1 MGRCDTLSKEEMMAA
16 NGSGFSIGKILS
28 GTSRLISA
36 WVRSLYQPVQF
47 EIKRGYTHRTT
58 VVPHDDRGYEDSF
71 QKEVYQRAASLMHEH
86 QWQTVLDIGCGSG
99 YKLEHYLGHFSA
111 TGVDFSPAID
121 QARVDHPQLTWI
133 NAEDFIAANHQADM
147 IICADVLEHVEDPD
161 AFMKSLMSVRNWKC
175 ILISTPERNK
185 RRGLYHYGPPPNPA
199 HYREWSMQ
207 ELKRFVAHYCSVHSI
222 EMINRQQATQLVTC
236 MKE

>member
-1 MGRCDTLSKEEMMAA
+1 MMAA
-16 NGSGFSIGKILS
+16 NGSGFSIGKILL
-28 GTSRLISA
+28 GTSRLIRGLT
-36 WVRSLYQPVQF
+36 RSLYQSAQF

-71 QKEVYQRAASLMHEH
+71 QKEVYQRAAYLMQEH
-86 QWQTVLDIGCGSG
+86 HWQTVLDIGCGSG
-99 YKLEHYLGHFSA
+99 YKLAHYLGHFDA

-121 QARVDHPQLTWI
+121 QAMVDHPQHTWI
-133 NAEDFIAANHQADM
+133 NAEDFIAAHHQADM

-161 AFMKSLMSVRNWKC
+161 AFIKSVMSVRDWKC

-185 RRGLYHYGPPPNPA
+185 RRGRLHYGPPPNPA
-199 HYREWSMQ
+199 HYREWSMP
-207 ELKRFVAHYCSVHSI
+207 ELKRFIQRYSPVHTI
-222 EMINRQQATQLVTC
+222 EMINEQQATQLVTC

>member
-1 MGRCDTLSKEEMMAA
+1 MMAA
-16 NGSGFSIGKILS
+16 NGSGFSIGKILL
-28 GTSRLISA
+28 GTSRLIRGLT
-36 WVRSLYQPVQF
+36 RSLYQSAQF

-71 QKEVYQRAASLMHEH
+71 QREVYQRAAYLMQEH
-86 QWQTVLDIGCGSG
+86 HWQTVLDIGCGSG
-99 YKLEHYLGHFSA
+99 YKLAHYLGHFDA

-121 QARVDHPQLTWI
+121 QAMVDHPQHTWI
-133 NAEDFIAANHQADM
+133 NAEDFIAAHHQADM

-161 AFMKSLMSVRNWKC
+161 AFIKSVISVRGWKC

-185 RRGLYHYGPPPNPA
+185 RRGRLHYGPPPNPA
-199 HYREWSMQ
+199 HYREWSMP
-207 ELKRFVAHYCSVHSI
+207 ELKRFIQRYSPVHTI
-222 EMINRQQATQLVTC
+222 EMINEQQATQLVTC

>member
-1 MGRCDTLSKEEMMAA
+1 MMAA
-16 NGSGFSIGKILS
+16 NGSGFSIRKILS
-28 GTSRLISA
+28 GASRLVRG
-36 WVRSLYQPVQF
+36 WTRSLYQSAQF

-71 QKEVYQRAASLMHEH
+71 QREVYQRAAYLMQEH
-86 QWQTVLDIGCGSG
+86 HWQTVLDIGCGSG
-99 YKLEHYLGHFSA
+99 YKLAHYLGHFDA

-121 QARVDHPQLTWI
+121 QAMVDHPQHTWI
-133 NAEDFIAANHQADM
+133 NAEDFIAAHHQADM

-161 AFMKSLMSVRNWKC
+161 AFIKSVISVRGWKC

-185 RRGLYHYGPPPNPA
+185 RRGRLHYGPPPNPA
-199 HYREWSMQ
+199 HYREWSMP
-207 ELKRFVAHYCSVHSI
+207 ELKRFIQRYSPVHTI
-222 EMINRQQATQLVTC
+222 EMINEQQATQLVTC

>member
-1 MGRCDTLSKEEMMAA
+1 MMAA
-16 NGSGFSIGKILS
+16 NGSGFSIRKILS
-28 GTSRLISA
+28 GASRLVRG
-36 WVRSLYQPVQF
+36 WTRSLYQSAQF

-71 QKEVYQRAASLMHEH
+71 QREVYQRAAYLMQEH
-86 QWQTVLDIGCGSG
+86 HWQTVLDIGCGSG
-99 YKLEHYLGHFSA
+99 YKLAHYLGHFES

-121 QARVDHPQLTWI
+121 QAMVDHPQHTWI
-133 NAEDFIAANHQADM
+133 NAEDFIAAHHQADM

-161 AFMKSLMSVRNWKC
+161 AFIKSVISVRGWKC

-185 RRGLYHYGPPPNPA
+185 RRGRLHYGPPPNPA
-199 HYREWSMQ
+199 HYREWSMP
-207 ELKRFVAHYCSVHSI
+207 ELKRFIQRYSPVHTI
-222 EMINRQQATQLVTC
+222 EMINEQQATQLVTC